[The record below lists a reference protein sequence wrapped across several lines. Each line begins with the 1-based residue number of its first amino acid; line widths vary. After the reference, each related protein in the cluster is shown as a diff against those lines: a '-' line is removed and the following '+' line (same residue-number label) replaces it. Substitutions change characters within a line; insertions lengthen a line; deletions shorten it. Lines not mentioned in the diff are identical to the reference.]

1 MTPGRE
7 RRHPS
12 FKRSFLFALQGF
24 RIALATERNIKVMLC
39 GGALAITLG
48 LLLRIDALSWAI
60 VFVCCGMVISCEL
73 INTAIETVVD
83 LVSPEF
89 HPLAGRAKDV
99 AAAAS
104 WFISA
109 IAALV
114 GIIVYGRALLRLLH
128 LI

>member
-1 MTPGRE
+1 MIPGTGRN
-7 RRHPS
+7 HPS

-24 RIALATERNIKVMLC
+24 RTALATERSIRLMLV
-39 GGALAITLG
+39 GGALAILAG
-48 LLLRIDALSWAI
+48 IVLRIDALSWACVLI
-60 VFVCCGMVISCEL
+60 CCGSVIVTEL

-104 WFISA
+104 WVIS
-109 IAALV
+109 ITAAMV
-114 GIIVYGRALLRLLH
+114 GAIVYFRALLILLGW
-128 LI
+128 I